1 MTTQTKAPPQDLVGW
16 LDYYLVQKAPVQ
28 LPDQAKEWIVRYGP
42 VITVVLLLIALPTL
56 LFALGIGAAFVP
68 FGAVGYAAGFT
79 YLALGTL
86 VEMLLMTAALPGLFQ
101 RRMAGWRL
109 MFYSSLVG
117 LAVSLLHGAIVGGLV
132 GALVSLYV
140 LFQVRLLY
148 KE

>member
-56 LFALGIGAAFVP
+56 LF
-68 FGAVGYAAGFT
+68 
-79 YLALGTL
+79 ALGTL